1 MRKARVEVLHP
12 GMLTLVVD
20 QGRQHHAAY
29 GVPVGGALDARSAR
43 MAHALVGNS
52 PHSPLLEITWIGP
65 RLLFRQEVCVALTG
79 ADLSAKLDHNCFP
92 MNRRVQV
99 PAGSVLTFGRAKQGV
114 RAYLAIGGTWNIP
127 SWLGSATALPSELEY
142 ILPQSRL
149 NKGDVLMIGP
159 SDGNSAWPMVP
170 EDKFRPQIEVVIHP
184 GPEFQLFTRESL
196 ARFFS
201 HPYQLRPE
209 SNRMGFRLKGSPLQ
223 LEKPT
228 ELISS
233 GVMPGVI
240 QVSHDGQPII
250 LMADAQTS
258 GGYPRMGVVSN
269 EGMQQV
275 AQWQPG
281 THKRF
286 VLATKR

>member
-20 QGRQHHAAY
+20 QGRQQHVAY

-52 PHSPLLEITWIGP
+52 PQEPLLEITWMGP
-65 RLLFRQEVCVALTG
+65 RLLFHEEVWVALTG
-79 ADLSAKLDHNCFP
+79 ADLSAKIDHEALP
-92 MNRRVQV
+92 MNQRACV
-99 PAGSVLTFGRAKQGV
+99 PAGSILTFGRVKQGI
-114 RAYLAIGGTWNIP
+114 RAYLAIGGAWDVS
-127 SWLGSATALPSELEY
+127 SWLGSAAALPSELEY
-142 ILPQSRL
+142 ILPRSRL
-149 NKGDVLMIGP
+149 KKGDLLVIE
-159 SDGNSAWPMVP
+159 STDGTSEWPIIP
-170 EDKFRPQIEVVIHP
+170 KDIFHPQTEVKIHP
-184 GPEFQLFTRESL
+184 GPEFHLFTRESL
-196 ARFFS
+196 AQFFS
-201 HPYQLRPE
+201 HAYQLRPE
-209 SNRMGFRLKGSPLQ
+209 SNRMGFRLQGPALL
-223 LEKPT
+223 LEKLT

-240 QVSHDGQPII
+240 QVSHDGLPII

-258 GGYPRMGVVSN
+258 GGYPRIGVVSD

-286 VLATKR
+286 VLAMR

>member
-1 MRKARVEVLHP
+1 MGKARVEVLHP

-20 QGRQHHAAY
+20 QGRMDYASY

-43 MAHALVGNS
+43 MAHALVGNP
-52 PHSPLLEITWIGP
+52 PHGPLLEITWMGP
-65 RLLFRQEVCVALTG
+65 RLLFRQEVCIALTG
-79 ADLSAKLDHNCFP
+79 ADLSATLDHDSFP
-92 MNRRVQV
+92 MNQCVQV
-99 PAGSVLTFGRAKQGV
+99 PAGSILTFGRAKQGV
-114 RAYLAIGGTWNIP
+114 RAYLAIGGAWHV
-127 SWLGSATALPSELEY
+127 SEWLGSATALPSELED

-149 NKGDVLMIGP
+149 NKGDVLIVEP
-159 SDGNSAWPMVP
+159 SDRNSAWPIVP
-170 EDKFRPQIEVVIHP
+170 EDIFHPQTEITIHP

-201 HPYQLRPE
+201 YAYQLQPE
-209 SNRMGFRLKGSPLQ
+209 SNRMGFRLQGPSLQ

-240 QVSHDGQPII
+240 QVSHNGQPII

-258 GGYPRMGVVSN
+258 GGYPRLGVVSN
-269 EGMQQV
+269 KGMQQV

-286 VLATKR
+286 ILAIK